1 MDAWRKWTEKNVVNV
16 NHQRKVQK
24 WDRLLQTT
32 DGKQTEKE
40 CICCVSKIH
49 RVFNYEKVKD
59 TSQRW
64 KIAATKKLCYN
75 YLGEECRAI
84 ARKSEKSCKN
94 FNAKYHTLIC
104 EKDNGSSTQ
113 TLTTQDKHIIHPVVI
128 VKVSEI
134 KCQTLLDTA
143 AGSSYPLAPLEH

>member
-84 ARKSEKSCKN
+84 AR
-94 FNAKYHTLIC
+94 
-104 EKDNGSSTQ
+104 
-113 TLTTQDKHIIHPVVI
+113 LTTQDKHIIHPVVI